1 MKHLKFIAEAMTLA
15 LACACGK
22 NNGTPDPEPTPGP
35 APEPTYVDGS
45 TVINGRNAL
54 DLGTDLLWADVNI
67 GASASHEYG
76 DYFAW
81 GEIEPKKEYNWA
93 NYKWGNGIEAETKDE
108 RDNLLQMEKYCMFA
122 IYGNKDSKS
131 VLESEDDAATQ
142 LWKDGW
148 RMPTKAEVDA
158 LMKNCTME
166 WTRVEGRFGFEIF
179 SKKTGKTIFIPAAGA
194 MSSGGPVNV
203 ADRCVY
209 WTSSL
214 YTQNEQ
220 YMANSFFHIEGEKE
234 NAHPVIS
241 HTFRYMGYTIR
252 PVHDKMSK

>member
-22 NNGTPDPEPTPGP
+22 NNGTPGPEPTPGP

-93 NYKWGNGIEAETKDE
+93 NYKWGNGYEPKD
-108 RDNLLQMEKYCMFA
+108 DKDYDGLQMEKYCMYSA
-122 IYGNKDSKS
+122 YGKKDGKS
-131 VLESEDDAATQ
+131 VLEPEDDAATQ

-158 LMKNCTME
+158 IISKCDWE
-166 WTRVEGRFGFEIF
+166 WYREKGFYGWEIS
-179 SKKTGKTIFIPAAGA
+179 SKTTSKRIFIPAAGC
-194 MSSGGPVNV
+194 MSNEGPKQVTTMCN
-203 ADRCVY
+203 Y
-209 WTSSL
+209 WAASL
-214 YTQNEQ
+214 FVQNEQ
-220 YMANSFFHIEGEKE
+220 YYSYSYAYDAEKHSQSFVK
-234 NAHPVIS
+234 
-241 HTFRYMGYTIR
+241 RYLGFPIR